1 MMLHGLGDCTPERNC
16 GCMAKPLD
24 VLRERIARALWESDG
39 QLPEWDAVPPGGQFR
54 RAYYLSQADAVVAAL
69 GLVEDAGDVSDGYHT
84 FRELYEYRM
93 LYNAAWLNLS
103 VQHNEFPVVKSWR
116 HSDGELCFG
125 GGWFVVVAT
134 LPTGQVSN
142 HYKAEHWDKFLV
154 PEGEPPEYDGHTPAE
169 AADRLRRYVTPWERI
184 EEDGH
189 GA

>member
-1 MMLHGLGDCTPERNC
+1 MSGQ
-16 GCMAKPLD
+16 D
-24 VLRERIARALWESDG
+24 VLRERIARALWDNRYPGYWREGALWDLARSD
-39 QLPEWDAVPPGGQFR
+39 
-54 RAYYLSQADAVVAAL
+54 ADAVIAAL
-69 GLVEDAGDVSDGYHT
+69 GLEETGGDISDGYHT
-84 FRELYEYRM
+84 FGELYEYRM
-93 LYNAAWLNLS
+93 LYNAAWINLS
-103 VQHNEFPVVKSWR
+103 AQHNEFPVVKSWR

-184 EEDGH
+184 EDD
-189 GA
+189 A

>member
-1 MMLHGLGDCTPERNC
+1 MDE
-16 GCMAKPLD
+16 
-24 VLRERIARALWESDG
+24 LRKRIARALHGNALELDPENCTFCRESI
-39 QLPEWDAVPPGGQFR
+39 A
-54 RAYYLSQADAVVAAL
+54 QADAVVAAL
-69 GLVEDAGDVSDGYHT
+69 GLEETGGDISDGYHT
-84 FRELYEYRM
+84 FGELYEYRM
-93 LYNAAWLNLS
+93 LYNAAWINLS
-103 VQHNEFPVVKSWR
+103 AQHNEFPVVKSWR

-184 EEDGH
+184 EED
-189 GA
+189 A